1 MSNTTM
7 KKFTLIGPDYKFCQQ
22 MKVMENFPQETTTIV
37 LTKISPK
44 DDLITD
50 FLLENVTIT
59 NEDDNAT
66 NITTDSEVKGLGI
79 FMLVHFMHCDECDSL
94 YDIFSKYDGKI
105 FATNTEDLLKL
116 SRETFASHNTESMPD
131 MYVMTGY

>member
-7 KKFTLIGPDYKFCQQ
+7 KKFTLIGPDYKFCQE
-22 MKVMENFPQETTTIV
+22 MKVIEKFPQETTTIV
-37 LTKISPK
+37 LTKISPQE
-44 DDLITD
+44 DLITD

-59 NEDDNAT
+59 NQDDVT
-66 NITTDSEVKGLGI
+66 TITANSEVKPLGI
-79 FMLVHFMHCDECDSL
+79 FALVHFMHSDECDSL
-94 YDIFSKYDGKI
+94 YDIFTKYDGKI